1 MEFLDTFDS
10 VTFIPF
16 TTLNYVSLA
25 TIIEISLDLILLRV
39 TVNEYRRET
48 GVSSRLGSMHLSFF
62 HAPPIELPP
71 KPSSVLVAERAHL
84 HSLADTRATWRVCY
98 HRERERER
106 RALKCKLAD
115 PTVLGGPIDRG

>member
-48 GVSSRLGSMHLSFF
+48 GVSSRPPRFSDPCISVSSTRLLLNCHLN
-62 HAPPIELPP
+62 LPP
-71 KPSSVLVAERAHL
+71 CSSLSERIYIRWL
-84 HSLADTRATWRVCY
+84 TRARRGAFVITVK
-98 HRERERER
+98 ERERER
-106 RALKCKLAD
+106 DAR
-115 PTVLGGPIDRG
+115 